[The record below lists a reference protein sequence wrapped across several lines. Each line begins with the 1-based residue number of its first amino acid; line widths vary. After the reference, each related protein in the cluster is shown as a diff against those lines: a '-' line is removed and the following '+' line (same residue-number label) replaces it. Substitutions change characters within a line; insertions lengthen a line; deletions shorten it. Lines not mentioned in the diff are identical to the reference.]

1 MVEIG
6 GKKMKADK
14 EFYDT
19 LRAEVRGMKDGVSTN
34 YMMISK
40 GVKPI
45 EEDGIDELTVNQGPN
60 NNKEMLALKEKIG
73 SLQSQIKMLEEQNSN
88 LTRKNKSLEEELSSA
103 HTSITAGN
111 TSEESTAKANEIET
125 QVYISIEEIAKW
137 AFEQN
142 EDYGRAFKAMLI
154 DLNISPSKELR
165 ELMDKYNQQYRQP
178 SLQINTNKLFLQ
190 NKVEG
195 NYVDVHENK
204 EVQLNG

>member
-1 MVEIG
+1 
-6 GKKMKADK
+6 
-14 EFYDT
+14 
-19 LRAEVRGMKDGVSTN
+19 
-34 YMMISK
+34 
-40 GVKPI
+40 
-45 EEDGIDELTVNQGPN
+45 
-60 NNKEMLALKEKIG
+60 MLALKEKID
-73 SLQSQIKMLEEQNSN
+73 SLQSQIKMLEEQNSD
-88 LTRKNKSLEEELSSA
+88 LTRKNKSLGEELSSA
-103 HTSITAGN
+103 RTSITAEN
-111 TSEESTAKANEIET
+111 TSEECTTKANEINT
-125 QVYISIEEIAKW
+125 QVYVSIEEIAKW